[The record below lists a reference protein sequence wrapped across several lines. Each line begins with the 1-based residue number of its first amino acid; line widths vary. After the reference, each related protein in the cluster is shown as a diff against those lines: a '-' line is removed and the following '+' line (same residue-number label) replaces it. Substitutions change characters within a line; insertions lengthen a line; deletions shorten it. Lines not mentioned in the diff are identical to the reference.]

1 MEDVHMAGRH
11 PAGPEYVEQLE
22 GSELAKRRL
31 RIVLETLA
39 GKCGIGQAAELLG
52 VSEQRVHQL
61 REEALQAALV
71 ELEPKTPGRRPRAA
85 ADEATAAAERMLE
98 LEKELRAS
106 KIRQEIALVFP
117 ELVVRPEDRGAAE
130 PEKKTTAR
138 PKRRARPGWWKK

>member
-1 MEDVHMAGRH
+1 MAGRH

-39 GKCGIGQAAELLG
+39 GRCGIGQAAQLLG

-71 ELEPKTPGRRPRAA
+71 GLEAKTPGRRPRAV
-85 ADEATAAAERMLE
+85 ADETAALSAEQRLE

-106 KIRQEIALVFP
+106 KIRQEIVLAFP
-117 ELVVRPEDRGAAE
+117 ELVVRPEDRDAVE
-130 PEKKTTAR
+130 PEKKTTSR
-138 PKRRARPGWWKK
+138 PKRRARSGWWKK

>member
-1 MEDVHMAGRH
+1 MAGRH

-85 ADEATAAAERMLE
+85 ADEATSASAEQLLE

-117 ELVVRPEDRGAAE
+117 ELVVRPEDRDAVE

>member
-1 MEDVHMAGRH
+1 MAGRH

-31 RIVLETLA
+31 RVVLETLA
-39 GKCGIGQAAELLG
+39 GQCGIGEAARLLG
-52 VSEQRVHQL
+52 ISEQRVHQL

-71 ELEPKTPGRRPRAA
+71 ELEPKMPGRRPGGGDDEDPAA
-85 ADEATAAAERMLE
+85 LREQLLE

-117 ELVVRPEDRGAAE
+117 ELVVQPEDRMSATA
-130 PEKKTTAR
+130 EKKTTPR